1 MDLGNLA
8 SLRHFIPEMILAAG
22 ILAIVIIDLAVRDKS
37 RLGALALIA
46 AAASLVAIGLEPASS
61 GAWLFHRMLVF
72 DSFAIYFRA
81 LIALAAVV
89 AIWMSIGS
97 EEVQGCDQGEYYAI
111 LLASTFAMFLMAESA
126 NLLMAYLALEFVSLT
141 SYILTGFL
149 RHNRRSLEA
158 ALKYLIYGGVA
169 SGTMI
174 YGMSWIFGITG
185 SLDFSVINKALSTP
199 AHLPVLA
206 VFIALVLILTG
217 MGYKVSSV
225 PFHMWAPDVYT
236 GAPIPITTFLAI
248 GSKAA
253 GFALLTRFFF
263 PAISHLAAG
272 GSWTALAGVDWPQL
286 LLFVCIITMT
296 LGNLAALQ
304 QTNMK
309 RLLAYSSIA
318 QAGYALMGF
327 VVLSND
333 GIRAMLFYLFA
344 YYVMDAGAF
353 LVVMIVA
360 NSTGREDVEAYRGL
374 AWRGGIVPAV
384 ALTIFLFS
392 LTGIPL
398 TVGFIGKFY
407 LFAAVIKG
415 QFYILAIVG
424 ILNSVVSLY
433 YYLKPIRMMFFEQP
447 RGDEGTVS
455 FEAWNYGLMGV
466 LACATIVFGLYWS
479 PIISFANRSISFF
492 LTGQPLTPWRGG
504 TGSFEDYCAVVME
517 QHLLFQ
523 VGADGLRQ
531 DHHFEIFALAREV
544 GDGVAM
550 GHRRRWLARLSGP
563 RPALQLRSA
572 RSRRSV

>member
-1 MDLGNLA
+1 MDLGNYA
-8 SLRHFIPEMILAAG
+8 SLIHFAPELVLAGG
-22 ILAIVIIDLAVRDKS
+22 ILLLVILDLLMADKR
-37 RLGALALIA
+37 RLGDIALLITVVALLLIA
-46 AAASLVAIGLEPASS
+46 LEPIAP

-72 DSFAIYFRA
+72 DSFAFFFRA
-81 LIALAAVV
+81 LIALAAIV
-89 AIWMSIGS
+89 AVWMSIGS
-97 EEVQGCDQGEYYAI
+97 EEVHGCDQGEYYAI

-149 RHNRRSLEA
+149 KHNRRSLEA

-185 SLDFSVINKALSTP
+185 SLDFTVINHALTAP
-199 AHLPVLA
+199 GHIPVLA
-206 VFIALVLILTG
+206 VFISLVLILAG
-217 MGYKVSSV
+217 MGYKVASV
-225 PFHMWAPDVYT
+225 PFHMWAPDVYQ

-253 GFALLTRFFF
+253 GFALLTRFFY
-263 PAISHLAAG
+263 PALSSMTAG
-272 GSWTALAGVDWPQL
+272 GNWQALKGVDWPEL
-286 LLFVCIITMT
+286 LLFICMITMT

-360 NSTGREDVEAYRGL
+360 NSTGREDIDAYRGL

-398 TVGFIGKFY
+398 TIGFIGKFY

-415 QFYILAIVG
+415 KFYWLALVG
-424 ILNSVVSLY
+424 VLNAVVSLY
-433 YYLKPIRMMFFEQP
+433 YYMGPIKTMFLDEP
-447 RGDEGTVS
+447 IGDEGTVA
-455 FEAWNYGLMGV
+455 FDFWNYGLMGV
-466 LACATIVFGLYWS
+466 LACATIALGIYWA
-479 PIISFANRSISFF
+479 PVMSFATRSLHFF
-492 LTGQPLTPWRGG
+492 TGP
-504 TGSFEDYCAVVME
+504 
-517 QHLLFQ
+517 
-523 VGADGLRQ
+523 
-531 DHHFEIFALAREV
+531 I
-544 GDGVAM
+544 
-550 GHRRRWLARLSGP
+550 
-563 RPALQLRSA
+563 
-572 RSRRSV
+572 

>member
-1 MDLGNLA
+1 MNLGNVA
-8 SLRHFIPEMILAAG
+8 SLGYFLPELLITFG
-22 ILAIVIIDLAVRDKS
+22 ILAIVLIDLVIKDKS
-37 RLGALALIA
+37 RLGILALAVAAGALIKVLA
-46 AAASLVAIGLEPASS
+46 EGGTPAVSL
-61 GAWLFHRMLVF
+61 FNRMIVF
-72 DSFAIYFRA
+72 DSFALFFRA
-81 LIALAAVV
+81 LIALAAVI

-97 EEVQGCDQGEYYAI
+97 KEVKSCDPGEYYAV
-111 LLASTFAMFLMAESA
+111 LLSSTLAMFLMASA
-126 NLLMAYLALEFVSLT
+126 ENLLMAYLSLEFVSLT

-149 RHNRRSLEA
+149 RHNRRSQEA

-174 YGMSWIFGITG
+174 YGMSWIFGISG
-185 SLDFSVINKALSTP
+185 SMDFAAINHALSAGQTP
-199 AHLPVLA
+199 ALA
-206 VFIALVLILTG
+206 VFIALVLILAG
-217 MGYKVSSV
+217 MGYKVASV

-253 GFALLTRFFF
+253 GFALLTRFFY

-272 GSWTALAGVDWPQL
+272 GAWLTLAGVDWPQL
-286 LLFVCIITMT
+286 LLAMCMITMT

-333 GIRAMLFYLFA
+333 GIRAMLFYLLA

-360 NSTGREDVEAYRGL
+360 NETGREDIAAYRGL
-374 AWRGGIVPAV
+374 AWRGGIVPAI
-384 ALTIFLFS
+384 ALSIFLFS

-407 LFAAVIKG
+407 LFAAVIRG
-415 QFYILAIVG
+415 QFYILAVVG

-433 YYLKPIRMMFFEQP
+433 YYIGPIRTMFLDQP
-447 RGDEGTVS
+447 NGDEGVVS
-455 FEAWNYGLMGV
+455 TEPWNYGLMGA
-466 LACATIVFGLYWS
+466 LACLTIILGLYWA
-479 PIISFANRSISFF
+479 PVIALADRSVSFF
-492 LTGQPLTPWRGG
+492 MG
-504 TGSFEDYCAVVME
+504 TA
-517 QHLLFQ
+517 
-523 VGADGLRQ
+523 
-531 DHHFEIFALAREV
+531 
-544 GDGVAM
+544 
-550 GHRRRWLARLSGP
+550 
-563 RPALQLRSA
+563 
-572 RSRRSV
+572 

>member
-1 MDLGNLA
+1 MDLGNFA
-8 SLRHFIPEMILAAG
+8 SLHHFIPEMILVAG
-22 ILAIVIIDLAVRDKS
+22 ILALVIIDLAVTNKS
-37 RLGALALIA
+37 RLGAIALIV
-46 AAASLVAIGLEPASS
+46 AAASLLAVGLEPMMP

-81 LIALAAVV
+81 LIALAGVI

-97 EEVQGCDQGEYYAI
+97 VEVHDCDQGEYYAI

-185 SLDFSVINKALSTP
+185 SLDFNVINKALSTP
-199 AHLPVLA
+199 EHLPVLA

-217 MGYKVSSV
+217 MGYKVASV

-263 PAISHLAAG
+263 PAISHLTAGTG

-333 GIRAMLFYLFA
+333 GIRAMMFYLFA
-344 YYVMDAGAF
+344 YYLMDAGAF

-360 NSTGREDVEAYRGL
+360 NSTGREDIDAYRGL
-374 AWRGGIVPAV
+374 AWRGGIVPAI

-407 LFAAVIKG
+407 LFAAVIRG
-415 QFYILAIVG
+415 QFYVLAIVG

-433 YYLKPIRMMFFEQP
+433 YYLRPIRIMFFEQP
-447 RGDEGTVS
+447 LGDEGVVKFDS
-455 FEAWNYGLMGV
+455 WNYGLMGV
-466 LACATIVFGLYWS
+466 LACATILFGLYWG
-479 PIISFANRSISFF
+479 PIIAFANRSLSFF
-492 LTGQPLTPWRGG
+492 TGPT
-504 TGSFEDYCAVVME
+504 
-517 QHLLFQ
+517 
-523 VGADGLRQ
+523 
-531 DHHFEIFALAREV
+531 
-544 GDGVAM
+544 
-550 GHRRRWLARLSGP
+550 
-563 RPALQLRSA
+563 
-572 RSRRSV
+572 

>member
-1 MDLGNLA
+1 MDLGNY
-8 SLRHFIPEMILAAG
+8 
-22 ILAIVIIDLAVRDKS
+22 
-37 RLGALALIA
+37 
-46 AAASLVAIGLEPASS
+46 ASLVHFAPELVLAGGILLLVILDLLTADKRRLGDIALLITVVALLLIALEPITP

-72 DSFAIYFRA
+72 DSFAIFFRA
-81 LIALAAVV
+81 LIALAAIV
-89 AIWMSIGS
+89 AVWMSIGS
-97 EEVQGCDQGEYYAI
+97 EEVRGCDQGEYYAI

-149 RHNRRSLEA
+149 KHNRRSLEA

-185 SLDFSVINKALSTP
+185 SLDFNVINRALTSP
-199 AHLPVLA
+199 GHIPVLA
-206 VFIALVLILTG
+206 VFIALVLILAG
-217 MGYKVSSV
+217 MGYKVASV
-225 PFHMWAPDVYT
+225 PFHMWAPDVYQ

-253 GFALLTRFFF
+253 GFALLTRFFY
-263 PAISHLAAG
+263 PALSSLTAAG
-272 GSWTALAGVDWPQL
+272 NWQALKGVDWPEL
-286 LLFVCIITMT
+286 LLFICMITMT

-360 NSTGREDVEAYRGL
+360 NSTGREDIGAYRGL

-398 TVGFIGKFY
+398 TIGFIGKFY

-415 QFYILAIVG
+415 KFYWLALVG
-424 ILNSVVSLY
+424 VLNAVVSLY
-433 YYLKPIRMMFFEQP
+433 YYMGPIKTMFLDTP
-447 RGDEGTVS
+447 NGDEGTVT
-455 FEAWNYGLMGV
+455 FDFWNYGLMGV
-466 LACATIVFGLYWS
+466 LACATIILGIYWA
-479 PIISFANRSISFF
+479 PVMSFATRSLHFF
-492 LTGQPLTPWRGG
+492 TGT
-504 TGSFEDYCAVVME
+504 V
-517 QHLLFQ
+517 
-523 VGADGLRQ
+523 
-531 DHHFEIFALAREV
+531 
-544 GDGVAM
+544 
-550 GHRRRWLARLSGP
+550 
-563 RPALQLRSA
+563 
-572 RSRRSV
+572 

>member
-1 MDLGNLA
+1 MQLGNVA
-8 SLRHFIPEMILAAG
+8 SLGYFVPELILSGAVVVLILLDLLTTNRAAAG
-22 ILAIVIIDLAVRDKS
+22 IV
-37 RLGALALIA
+37 
-46 AAASLVAIGLEPASS
+46 
-61 GAWLFHRMLVF
+61 
-72 DSFAIYFRA
+72 
-81 LIALAAVV
+81 ALAASVLTFFLVIVGRSPDALLFNAMIVV
-89 AIWMSIGS
+89 DSFSFFFRLLIILATIVAVWMSIGS
-97 EEVQGCDQGEYYAI
+97 DEVKRCEQGEYYAV
-111 LLASTFAMFLMAESA
+111 LMAGALGMLLMAEA
-126 NLLMAYLALEFVSLT
+126 NNLLMAYLSLELVSLT
-141 SYILTGFL
+141 SYVLTGFL
-149 RHNRRSLEA
+149 KHNRRSQEA

-174 YGMSWIFGITG
+174 YGMSWIFGIAG
-185 SLDFSVINKALSTP
+185 SMDFVAINKALFAGGHAP
-199 AHLPVLA
+199 ALA
-206 VFIALVLILTG
+206 VYISLVLILAG
-217 MGYKVSSV
+217 MGYKVASV

-253 GFALLTRFFF
+253 GFALLVRFFF
-263 PAISHLAAG
+263 PAISHLTEAG
-272 GSWTALAGVDWPQL
+272 NWQALSGVDWPQL
-286 LLFVCIITMT
+286 LLVVCVITMS

-433 YYLKPIRMMFFEQP
+433 YYLKPIRVMFFEQP
-447 RGDEGTVS
+447 RGDEGTVK

-492 LTGQPLTPWRGG
+492 TGPT
-504 TGSFEDYCAVVME
+504 
-517 QHLLFQ
+517 
-523 VGADGLRQ
+523 
-531 DHHFEIFALAREV
+531 
-544 GDGVAM
+544 
-550 GHRRRWLARLSGP
+550 
-563 RPALQLRSA
+563 
-572 RSRRSV
+572 

>member
-1 MDLGNLA
+1 MDLGNFA
-8 SLRHFIPEMILAAG
+8 SLGHFIPELILVAG
-22 ILAIVIIDLAVRDKS
+22 VLAIVIIDLAVSDKS
-37 RLGALALIA
+37 RLGALALIT
-46 AAASLVAIGLEPASS
+46 
-61 GAWLFHRMLVF
+61 
-72 DSFAIYFRA
+72 
-81 LIALAAVV
+81 LATVV
-89 AIWMSIGS
+89 AVWMSIGS
-97 EEVQGCDQGEYYAI
+97 EEVRNCDQGEYYAI
-111 LLASTFAMFLMAESA
+111 LLASAFAMFLMAESA

-141 SYILTGFL
+141 SYILT
-149 RHNRRSLEA
+149 
-158 ALKYLIYGGVA
+158 
-169 SGTMI
+169 
-174 YGMSWIFGITG
+174 
-185 SLDFSVINKALSTP
+185 
-199 AHLPVLA
+199 

-236 GAPIPITTFLAI
+236 GAPIPITTFIAI

-296 LGNLAALQ
+296 LGNLAALE

-360 NSTGREDVEAYRGL
+360 NETGQEDVEAYKGL

-398 TVGFIGKFY
+398 TIGFIGKFY
-407 LFAAVIKG
+407 LFAAVIRG
-415 QFYILAIVG
+415 QFYLLAIVG

-433 YYLKPIRMMFFEQP
+433 YYVKPIRMMFFEQP
-447 RGDEGTVS
+447 RGDEGTVR
-455 FEAWNYGLMGV
+455 FEAWNYGLMGI

-479 PIISFANRSISFF
+479 PIISFANRSLNFF
-492 LTGQPLTPWRGG
+492 TGPT
-504 TGSFEDYCAVVME
+504 
-517 QHLLFQ
+517 
-523 VGADGLRQ
+523 
-531 DHHFEIFALAREV
+531 
-544 GDGVAM
+544 
-550 GHRRRWLARLSGP
+550 
-563 RPALQLRSA
+563 
-572 RSRRSV
+572 

>member
-8 SLRHFIPEMILAAG
+8 SLAHFLPELLLVSG
-22 ILAIVIIDLAVRDKS
+22 TLLIVIIDLAVTDKS
-37 RLGALALIA
+37 ILGYIALVTTAGTLLLIA
-46 AAASLVAIGLEPASS
+46 LEPATVG

-72 DSFAIYFRA
+72 DSFSIYFRA
-81 LIALAAVV
+81 LIALGGLIGVY
-89 AIWMSIGS
+89 MSIGS
-97 EEVQGCDQGEYYAI
+97 VEVRGSDQGEYYAI

-126 NLLMAYLALEFVSLT
+126 NLLMAYLSLEFVSLT

-174 YGMSWIFGITG
+174 YGMSWIFGISG
-185 SLDFSVINKALSTP
+185 SLDFTVINRALSTP
-199 AHLPVLA
+199 GHLPVLA
-206 VFIALVLILTG
+206 VFISLVLILAG
-217 MGYKVSSV
+217 MGYKVASV

-272 GSWTALAGVDWPQL
+272 GSWQALAGVDWPQL

-333 GIRAMLFYLFA
+333 GIQAMLFYLFA
-344 YYVMDAGAF
+344 YYLMDAGAF

-360 NSTGREDVEAYRGL
+360 NSTGREDIDAYRGL
-374 AWRGGIVPAV
+374 AWRGGIVPAF

-407 LFAAVIKG
+407 LFAAVIHS
-415 QFYILAIVG
+415 QFYILALVG

-433 YYLKPIRMMFFEQP
+433 YYLRPIKTMFFDQP
-447 RGDEGTVS
+447 KGDEGTVRIQL
-455 FEAWNYGLMGV
+455 WNYSLMGV
-466 LACATIVFGLYWS
+466 LACATILFGLYWA
-479 PIISFANRSISFF
+479 PILAFASRSLSFF
-492 LTGQPLTPWRGG
+492 
-504 TGSFEDYCAVVME
+504 
-517 QHLLFQ
+517 
-523 VGADGLRQ
+523 VG
-531 DHHFEIFALAREV
+531 
-544 GDGVAM
+544 
-550 GHRRRWLARLSGP
+550 
-563 RPALQLRSA
+563 PA
-572 RSRRSV
+572 